1 MTNDELRKKLDQF
14 WHGKLSRNEKLK
26 IWDEIDNERKR
37 REDVFANVA
46 FSVLVVIVLAAIALI
61 YMAMKI

>member
-1 MTNDELRKKLDQF
+1 MTNDELKKKLDQF

-26 IWDEIDNERKR
+26 VWEEIDNERKR

-46 FSVLVVIVLAAIALI
+46 FGVLVVISLVALVFIFMAI
-61 YMAMKI
+61 